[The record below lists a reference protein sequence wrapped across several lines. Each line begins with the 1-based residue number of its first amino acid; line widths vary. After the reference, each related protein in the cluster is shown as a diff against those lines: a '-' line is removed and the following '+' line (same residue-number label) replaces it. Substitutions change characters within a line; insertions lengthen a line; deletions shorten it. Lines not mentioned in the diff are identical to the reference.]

1 MTNSLFLFLIVL
13 LIIIVVITIYR
24 VLKKSTSQDGNDS
37 IDDQQN
43 ISVLPISTVEDD
55 KPFEISISVELLP
68 ERVLDE
74 RKLYEIKDSNVIARI
89 TETVPVLTNTAA
101 KTVTNKSLQSVGEV
115 YRAII
120 PSGATLSKSKG
131 MEGAVRGFYS
141 NGKGIAGQANLV
153 KIDPSQLNKA
163 SQVANGVANVM
174 NVASLVV
181 GQYYMS
187 EVNDKLETM
196 NKNISEISDFQ
207 QREFKSKIFS
217 LIARVGKISK
227 FSFDILENDEL
238 RNRKLHSLDAI
249 EGEVTQLLQQVN
261 ITIDEISQNNVQL
274 DLKMYSEKMNEFNT
288 LLSYQKVLV
297 SLLEEMSKLMY
308 SLNRGAVKAEMCYA
322 MFNGYYSLNRGAVKA
337 EMCYAMFNGYVTQS
351 NDALSKLEKWHEIQT
366 KYLGIDIDNHRI
378 KKSGIEGV
386 FGEVQGIINNDW
398 KYKPLDDNMEK
409 KIISQTV
416 NKKLE
421 VTPPDEVLNKDIE
434 IVAKDGK
441 FYYLK

>member
-1 MTNSLFLFLIVL
+1 MRNSLFLFLIVL

-24 VLKKSTSQDGNDS
+24 VLKKSISQDGNDS

-55 KPFEISISVELLP
+55 KPFEISIPVELLP

-89 TETVPVLTNTAA
+89 TETVPALTNTTA

-141 NGKGIAGQANLV
+141 NGKGIAGQANFV

-187 EVNDKLETM
+187 EVNDRLETM

-288 LLSYQKVLV
+288 LLSYQKVLA
-297 SLLEEMSKLMY
+297 SLLEEMSKLM
-308 SLNRGAVKAEMCYA
+308 
-322 MFNGYYSLNRGAVKA
+322 YSLNRGAVKA

-434 IVAKDGK
+434 IVSKDGK
-441 FYYLK
+441 LYYLK

>member
-322 MFNGYYSLNRGAVKA
+322 MFNGY
-337 EMCYAMFNGYVTQS
+337 VTQS

-386 FGEVQGIINNDW
+386 FGEVQGLINNDW